1 MPTRHTPTTTVV
13 AIAAAGLIA
22 GCGSGSPSGSA
33 NFNHHGPKNPVA
45 AAFAFARCIQR
56 HGVPNFPDPVVHST
70 AGGGSISQAVPG
82 GVGTSPAFSGAMK
95 ACRYLAPG
103 PGSSSHEGPGKLVLL
118 AFAQCLRSH
127 GVSGF
132 PDPNAQGQL
141 TLSMIQSA
149 GVDLH
154 APSLLTAARR
164 CVGVTH
170 GAITMAQVFAA
181 VNGHH

>member
-1 MPTRHTPTTTVV
+1 MPTRHPLTPSVV

-33 NFNHHGPKNPVA
+33 DFNHHGPKNPVA
-45 AAFAFARCIQR
+45 AALAFAHCIQQ

-82 GVGTSPAFSGAMK
+82 GVGTSPAFNGAMK

-118 AFAQCLRSH
+118 AFAQCLRSR
-127 GVSGF
+127 GISGF

-141 TLSMIQSA
+141 SRQMIAAA
-149 GVDLH
+149 GVDIHSPALF
-154 APSLLTAARR
+154 TAAKS
-164 CVGVTH
+164 CLSVTH
-170 GAITMAQVFAA
+170 GAITVADLERAI
-181 VNGHH
+181 NGPH